1 MDWWGMEWGGR
12 TSPFPPRIY
21 GQKAI
26 WSWGRVIQRLQV
38 SARRCSHSHSC
49 VRGSGNYQELM
60 ESRFSGL
67 PCFIVPQV
75 PLGELDSRTCQTSKP
90 EMARFCLLSSRKADV
105 KLQGSIQN
113 FVSVECAR
121 GRLELVMRSCAP

>member
-1 MDWWGMEWGGR
+1 M
-12 TSPFPPRIY
+12 
-21 GQKAI
+21 AC
-26 WSWGRVIQRLQV
+26 RV
-38 SARRCSHSHSC
+38 
-49 VRGSGNYQELM
+49 
-60 ESRFSGL
+60 
-67 PCFIVPQV
+67 FIVPQV

-113 FVSVECAR
+113 FVSVECAQ